1 MAALAILRKH
11 AFPLWVVL
19 AFLIGNL
26 PAQAQLVNPARA
38 AQSPTRPT
46 FSAGKGEVSEAT
58 FTPYQ
63 LLPLTPCRVVDTRNS
78 NGPFGG
84 PPIQGGTFRS
94 FPINLSPNCDIPG
107 STAAYLLNV
116 TVVPTVQLNSLVV
129 YPTGQNRGQTIT
141 LVSRDGRVKSDAVIV
156 PAGANGEISIYASDT
171 TNVIVDISGSFA
183 PPSGSTLAFYP
194 LPACRVIDTRGP
206 NGVLG
211 GPFLQGGVERDFPVL
226 QSACI
231 PSGVTV
237 TAYSL
242 NVTALPKNGGM
253 LGFLT
258 MWPQGLPQPTVAILT
273 DFTGTVVSNAAV
285 IPGGTSGGI
294 AAYPSNNTDLVV
306 DINGFFASPE
316 AGGLSLYAIPP
327 CHAVDTRKSAFGF
340 TGMVREP
347 VGSGGSSCGL
357 PLTAQAYVFNA
368 TAYPQGALNYLTLW
382 PDGDPMP
389 MTWTLN
395 AVDGATTSNMAIVP
409 RSNGYI
415 DAYADGRTH
424 LVLDISSYF
433 AP

>member
-1 MAALAILRKH
+1 MAALAMLRKH
-11 AFPLWVVL
+11 AFPLWTVI

-26 PAQAQLVNPARA
+26 PAQAQLVDPAMA
-38 AQSPTRPT
+38 GQSPNRPT
-46 FSAGKGEVSEAT
+46 FSASNGKIVEAT
-58 FTPYQ
+58 SAPYQ
-63 LLPLTPCRVVDTRNS
+63 LLPLTPCRVVDTRLS
-78 NGPFGG
+78 NGPLGG

-94 FPINLSPNCDIPG
+94 FPLLQSACGIPG
-107 STAAYLLNV
+107 STAVYLLNV
-116 TVVPTVQLNSLVV
+116 TVVPHGQLNSLVV
-129 YPTGQNRGQTIT
+129 FPAGENRGQTIT
-141 LVSRDGRVKSDAVIV
+141 LVSRDGRVKSDAVLE
-156 PAGANGEISIYASDT
+156 PAGSNGEISIYASDT
-171 TNVIVDISGSFA
+171 TDVIVDISGAFA
-183 PPSGSTLAFYP
+183 PPSGSSLAFYP

-206 NGVLG
+206 NGPLG
-211 GPFLQGGVERDFPVL
+211 GPFLQGDVERDFPVL
-226 QSACI
+226 QSSCI
-231 PSGVTV
+231 PTGVSA

-242 NVTALPKNGGM
+242 NVTALPKNGGT

-258 MWPQGLPQPTVAILT
+258 VWPQGLPQPIVATLSDT
-273 DFTGTVVSNAAV
+273 TGTVVSNAAV
-285 IPGGTSGGI
+285 VPAGTSGGI
-294 AAYPSNNTDLVV
+294 SVYASNNTDMVV
-306 DINGFFASPE
+306 DINGFFASPG

-395 AVDGATTSNMAIVP
+395 AVDGAATSNMAIVP
-409 RSNGYI
+409 RTNGYI